1 MIDRVN
7 KTASKSARTR
17 AAKRLAVDLQT
28 DPEVIAFLRE
38 LEHPLK
44 PQIELVRKAILAASP
59 EIREGIKW
67 NSPSFRTS
75 DWFAT
80 LNLRARGGGERVWL
94 ILHLGAK
101 SKSATAKGKVADPA
115 ELLEWL
121 AKDRCLVTFRDA
133 KDIKAKRVALQSIV
147 REWIQCLPK

>member
-1 MIDRVN
+1 MKRATT
-7 KTASKSARTR
+7 KPTKSAATR
-17 AAKRLAVDLQT
+17 AAPAAASGSQT
-28 DPEVIAFLRE
+28 DPDVAAFLRA
-38 LEHPLK
+38 LDHPLK
-44 PQIELVRKAILAASP
+44 PEIELVRKVILGVSP

-67 NSPSFRTS
+67 NAPSFRTS

-80 LNLRARGGGERVWL
+80 LNLRARGGEERVWL

-101 SKSATAKGKVADPA
+101 SKSATAKGKVADPE

-121 AKDRCLVTFRDA
+121 AKDRCLVTFKDA
-133 KDIKAKRVALQSIV
+133 KDIKAKRVALQNIV